1 MFQIILLLKQWGL
14 TASLFCIPQCGLSG
28 DVQAD
33 PFWERSLRRSDRKT
47 IARHLSRFKKIDL
60 QNVNRNTIIK
70 SWLSLRYWKDL
81 PGGTSPALCLCNSL
95 STCLLNFDSSAND
108 NLHTSQTKGLLNKK
122 MLATTSEC
130 FRIIEQICTH
140 CQTSIAER

>member
-1 MFQIILLLKQWGL
+1 MIFKTSTGIQSLKVGYH
-14 TASLFCIPQCGLSG
+14 CGT
-28 DVQAD
+28 
-33 PFWERSLRRSDRKT
+33 E
-47 IARHLSRFKKIDL
+47 
-60 QNVNRNTIIK
+60 NR
-70 SWLSLRYWKDL
+70 YL

-140 CQTSIAER
+140 CQTSIAKRTSQYCGIERGVISTCTATEKLLTYHNVDRQTSLGRRNESHDLV